1 MIPNRLAVVAAAFL
15 LVLGGCG
22 QASISKEN
30 AAGVIQSSP
39 GFKRAKVAYVSRVIA
54 IPADGIE
61 EGTKAIREG
70 QALDLTQIAAIDP
83 VIAVLRARDQIGIEE
98 FVSPVP
104 SSIVL
109 PPKRDTLDSAAKV
122 DSVKRDSVKLDSARK
137 VEQPLDSAVKKPPKP
152 VKLGPTTSPPPVP
165 PLAQI
170 WVHTLRVTPRTNRP
184 EMADLAT
191 DDGDDDGDAPR
202 RTYGRRPVD
211 RTLGWTLALG
221 TREFIRV
228 LVVAEH
234 RATREEVA
242 GNYVDVDFLW
252 RWRPTRAG
260 ALFDADGAEFQ
271 SLPRD
276 VQRAVQGDSLAIDG
290 GTTHWSRATLF
301 HAGTGWR
308 VTKVDWAYGDDKPHE
323 GW

>member
-1 MIPNRLAVVAAAFL
+1 RHAHRDDVRRRPRQPPHLRRPRVDDARQERRVEGDALRLPAGLHDHSHMIPNRLAVVAAAFL

-22 QASISKEN
+22 QASISKEH

-170 WVHTLRVTPRTNRP
+170 WVHTLRVT
-184 EMADLAT
+184 
-191 DDGDDDGDAPR
+191 
-202 RTYGRRPVD
+202 
-211 RTLGWTLALG
+211 
-221 TREFIRV
+221 
-228 LVVAEH
+228 
-234 RATREEVA
+234 
-242 GNYVDVDFLW
+242 
-252 RWRPTRAG
+252 
-260 ALFDADGAEFQ
+260 
-271 SLPRD
+271 
-276 VQRAVQGDSLAIDG
+276 
-290 GTTHWSRATLF
+290 
-301 HAGTGWR
+301 
-308 VTKVDWAYGDDKPHE
+308 
-323 GW
+323 